1 MAAPQCSLKKFKL
14 LIFDLDGT
22 IANTLEDI
30 TSSVNEVLANF
41 NLPKLQLKKVRS
53 LIGSG
58 VPSLMQ
64 GALVT
69 NNKYKINKA
78 GKLFLSSYSQNLL
91 KKTKLYFGILKLLK
105 KVASKKL
112 AIVTNKPQK
121 HTKELLDAFG
131 ISKYFQVVYGG
142 DTFKQKKP
150 HPKPIKNILKTL
162 KVNNSN
168 ALLIGDGVNDILAAK
183 AANIACASV
192 GYGYCDEKE
201 LLTLKPNYYFES
213 VYKLYKSF

>member
-1 MAAPQCSLKKFKL
+1 MAAPQRSLNNFEL
-14 LIFDLDGT
+14 IIFDLDGT

-30 TSSVNEVLANF
+30 TSSVNEVLVNF
-41 NLPKLQLKKVRS
+41 NLPKLQLKKVRT

-64 GALVT
+64 GALAT

-78 GKLFLSSYSQNLL
+78 SRLFLSRYSNNLL
-91 KKTKLYFGILKLLK
+91 KKTKLYSGILKLLN
-105 KVASKKL
+105 KVAPKKL
-112 AIVTNKPQK
+112 AIVTNKPQI

-131 ISKYFQVVYGG
+131 IAKYFQIVYGG
-142 DTFKQKKP
+142 DTFKHKKP
-150 HPKPIKNILKTL
+150 HPKPITNVLKIL

-168 ALLIGDGVNDILAAK
+168 ALLVGDGVNDILTAK

-192 GYGYCDEKE
+192 GYGYCDKKE
-201 LLTLKPNYYFES
+201 LLALKPNYYFES
-213 VYKLYKSF
+213 VSELYKSF

>member
-1 MAAPQCSLKKFKL
+1 MAAPQRFLKNFEL
-14 LIFDLDGT
+14 IIFDLDGT

-30 TSSVNEVLANF
+30 TLSVNEVLANF
-41 NLPKLQLKKVRS
+41 NLPKLQLKKVRT

-64 GALVT
+64 GALAT

-78 GKLFLSSYSQNLL
+78 SKLFLSSYSKNLL
-91 KKTKLYFGILKLLK
+91 KKTKLYSGILKLLN

-112 AIVTNKPQK
+112 AIVTNKPQM
-121 HTKELLDAFG
+121 HTKKLLDAFG
-131 ISKYFQVVYGG
+131 IAKYFQVVYGG
-142 DTFKQKKP
+142 DTFKHKKP
-150 HPKPIKNILKTL
+150 HPKPITNVLKIL

-168 ALLIGDGVNDILAAK
+168 ALLVGDGVNDILTAK

-192 GYGYCDEKE
+192 GYGYCDKDE
-201 LLTLKPNYYFES
+201 LLALKPNYYFES
-213 VYKLYKSF
+213 VSELYKSF